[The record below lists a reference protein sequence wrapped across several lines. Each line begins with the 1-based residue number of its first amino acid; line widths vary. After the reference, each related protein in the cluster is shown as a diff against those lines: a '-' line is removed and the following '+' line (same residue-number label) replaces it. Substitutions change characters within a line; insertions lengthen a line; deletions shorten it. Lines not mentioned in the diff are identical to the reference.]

1 MRPDPTYSAEENL
14 AQFIGVIVMCA
25 FIFGMYWNF
34 DIKPHKNLAN
44 KETKRILGD
53 AHERAVSA
61 VDTINF
67 DNTPII
73 DANAARKDS
82 VRATKEM
89 RRVIDDI
96 YNITDYNDYVRDSV
110 PLKVKTYKE
119 PVYRINY
126 TTNDTICDTI
136 TRYESFYGVSKHF
149 SEKKAMSYS
158 KFADAYNKYY
168 KAIQK
173 LEMARRQCKIEINK

>member
-1 MRPDPTYSAEENL
+1 M
-14 AQFIGVIVMCA
+14 G
-25 FIFGMYWNF
+25 
-34 DIKPHKNLAN
+34 
-44 KETKRILGD
+44 KETKRILSD
-53 AHERAVSA
+53 AHEHAVST

-67 DNTPII
+67 DGTII
-73 DANAARKDS
+73 DAKAAGKDS

-89 RRVIDDI
+89 HRVIDDI
-96 YNITDYNDYVRDSV
+96 YNVKDYNDYIRDSV

-119 PVYRINY
+119 PVYVINY

-149 SEKKAMSYS
+149 NEKKAMSYS
-158 KFADAYNKYY
+158 KFADAYNKYI
-168 KAIQK
+168 KAIQQ